1 MNSGADSLIINN
13 RGTYF
18 TMHHSKACK
27 NHTISI
33 NKQKK
38 ISIVF
43 VQETT
48 TPSVIRE
55 SEITKKLSSK
65 HGDFV
70 ASFFSS
76 GLWAD

>member
-1 MNSGADSLIINN
+1 MS
-13 RGTYF
+13 
-18 TMHHSKACK
+18 
-27 NHTISI
+27 
-33 NKQKK
+33 
-38 ISIVF
+38 

-76 GLWAD
+76 GLWADYEEAVRFISEKQILRAEKKWVKDR